1 MATHSSILAL
11 RIPGMGEPGGLSSMG
26 SQRVRH
32 DWSDLA
38 AAAHAKPTSLM
49 DTWSFP
55 WWLRRWS
62 ICLQCRKPRFSPWV
76 GKIPWTRKW
85 QPTPVFMPGEAHGQR
100 SLVGC
105 SPWGHKESDMTEWL
119 TNTQTQTHRLLVQH
133 GFKWIE
139 KYYAKKKFYS
149 VVSICSLNCLE
160 WT

>member
-1 MATHSSILAL
+1 MF
-11 RIPGMGEPGGLSSMG
+11 G
-26 SQRVRH
+26 SDEMFQVTESNH
-32 DWSDLA
+32 ASDKIKF
-38 AAAHAKPTSLM
+38 HEVP
-49 DTWSFP
+49 SFCKGNNTREGNGTP
-55 WWLRRWS
+55 LQYP
-62 ICLQCRKPRFSPWV
+62 CLENS
-76 GKIPWTRKW
+76 
-85 QPTPVFMPGEAHGQR
+85 HGQR

-160 WT
+160 WTQFLLCIFQIHENNSLVPCCYFLQKTSFMFKNLEDLPALSVL